1 MANLFSTCLNY
12 THYIPPPP
20 PQRDLLF
27 IAAAERCPK
36 NTRYAAVREKWTMKC
51 NDSIFGKALQLLTL
65 AVYVTQDLQAG
76 LPGKY
81 MLLFSFVNFLLLAVG
96 QY

>member
-1 MANLFSTCLNY
+1 MTNVLSTCLNY

-36 NTRYAAVREKWTMKC
+36 SARYAAVREKWTMKC

-65 AVYVTQDLQAG
+65 AVYVTQDLQADLAG
-76 LPGKY
+76 ECI
-81 MLLFSFVNFLLLAVG
+81 MLFFLCCFSFVVFPW
-96 QY
+96 